1 MMKTLLRPIALL
13 AALLCLARPAAAQND
28 RRIAEQRKVIESLEQ
43 RIAAEEAQI
52 AKLKK
57 GRSATEERARRLA
70 KQIEARNQLLVETEG
85 EATLLREEIRR
96 TDSLAGDLT
105 ASLDRNRAL
114 YRRLAQES
122 YRSYRQ
128 NGYLSYVFSARSFAD
143 VARRLAAL
151 REMAAL
157 RERKLREI
165 AEQQTAV
172 RDTRARLDDRHRS
185 LDSVMKRVTVQ
196 RRRLQND
203 AEAAKREIR
212 SMSQRE
218 RSALQRKLQQEQ
230 QLSVAIDEL
239 RKLTKGNREGASFT
253 GKTAGLNLPV
263 AGGSVKRYKGN
274 MAEIGGPKGAA
285 VRSIYEGKVVE
296 IKRNRITAKYDVFV
310 AHGEY
315 ITSYANLG
323 SVTVERGAKVA
334 KNQRIG
340 TIGASV
346 NALTMEPEYKIV
358 FGIYSPDPKETMSA
372 AACFRK

>member
-1 MMKTLLRPIALL
+1 MTKTLTLLLL
-13 AALLCLARPAAAQND
+13 ALTACLARPAAAQND
-28 RRIAEQRKVIESLEQ
+28 RRIAEQRKAIAALEAK
-43 RIAAEEAQI
+43 IAAEEAQI

-70 KQIEARNQLLVETEG
+70 GQIDARNQLLLETER
-85 EATLLREEIRR
+85 EAALLREEIRR
-96 TDSLAGDLT
+96 TDSLAGDLST
-105 ASLDRNRAL
+105 ALDRNRTL

-122 YRSYRQ
+122 YRNYRQ
-128 NGYLSYVFSARSFAD
+128 HGYIGYLFSADDFAE

-151 REMAAL
+151 RETAAL
-157 RERKLREI
+157 RERTLHEI
-165 AEQQTAV
+165 AEQQSAV
-172 RDTRARLDDRHRS
+172 RDTRTRLDDRRRS
-185 LDSVMKRVTVQ
+185 LDSVTDKATTQ
-196 RRRLQND
+196 RRRLERD
-203 AEAAKREIR
+203 AEAARREIR

-230 QLSVAIDEL
+230 QLSVAISEL

-253 GKTAGLNLPV
+253 GKTSGLNLPV
-263 AGGSVKRYKGN
+263 VSGSVKRYKGN
-274 MAEIGGPKGAA
+274 MAEIAGPKGAA

-296 IKRNRITAKYDVFV
+296 VKRNRITAKYDVFV

-323 SVTVERGAKVA
+323 AVTVEKGAKVA

-346 NALTMEPEYKIV
+346 NVQTMEPEYKIV

-372 AACFRK
+372 AACFKGR

>member
-1 MMKTLLRPIALL
+1 MKHLLPLL
-13 AALLCLARPAAAQND
+13 IVLLFAFARPAAAQNND
-28 RRIAEQRKVIESLEQ
+28 RRIAEQRKVIASLEQ
-43 RIAAEEAQI
+43 KIAAEEAQI

-57 GRSATEERARRLA
+57 GRSATEERVRRLA
-70 KQIEARNQLLVETEG
+70 KQIEARNQLLVETER

-96 TDSLAGDLT
+96 TDSLAGDLS
-105 ASLDRNRAL
+105 AALARNREL
-114 YRRLAQES
+114 YTRLARES
-122 YRSYRQ
+122 YRNYRQ
-128 NGYLSYVFSARSFAD
+128 HGYLSYIFSANSFAD

-151 REMAAL
+151 REIAAL
-157 RERKLREI
+157 RERKLHEI
-165 AEQQTAV
+165 AEQQSAV
-172 RDTRARLDDRHRS
+172 RETRTRLDDRRRS
-185 LDSVMKRVTVQ
+185 LDSVTRKTTAQ
-196 RRRLQND
+196 RRSLEKD
-203 AEAAKREIR
+203 ADAAKREIR

-218 RSALQRKLQQEQ
+218 RAALQSKLQKEQ

-274 MAEIGGPKGAA
+274 MAEIAGPKGAA

-296 IKRNRITAKYDVFV
+296 VKRNRITAKYDVFV

-323 SVTVERGAKVA
+323 AVAVEKGAKVA
-334 KNQRIG
+334 KNQQIG

-358 FGIYSPDPKETMSA
+358 FGIYSPDPKETLSA
-372 AACFRK
+372 ANCFKK